1 MTNSLLNLA
10 VYPYG
15 QGGREVVLPVDGG
28 SHIYAG
34 TLVSQLS
41 GTGMLVPGS
50 TTSSGSAV
58 GVALQECD
66 NTSGSDGDKR
76 CKVGYGQIFLFA
88 NGSNT
93 DACSEATLMGTPVYM
108 GDDHTVYDN
117 NGSATLKAA
126 GRFLGMEPDGK
137 VRVYVGMANLADS
150 FADATGVAIADAG
163 TFTAATEVEGAIQE
177 IYQNLFS
184 IQKTVQIPLTSF
196 VDPDGDPLAKF
207 VNGSVDG
214 FSLNSS
220 EGFGLRWNNAGSP
233 TVFLTCVAMPQDYDD
248 TAAVVVHFLAS
259 KVGATATDTPAF
271 VVTAFSVSVGSAFTA
286 SSDFGGTSSAC
297 TDVTTV
303 QELTLSLASG
313 SVPAS
318 PTAFTLTIVPNDL
331 AVDDIILHAVW
342 LEYKGKLLTS

>member
-1 MTNSLLNLA
+1 MSNSTLNLA
-10 VYPYG
+10 VFPYG

-34 TLVSQLS
+34 TLVSQL
-41 GTGMLVPGS
+41 GTGMLVPAS
-50 TTSSGSAV
+50 TSSAGPAV
-58 GVALQECD
+58 GVALMECD
-66 NTSGSDGDKR
+66 NSAGSDGDKR
-76 CKVGYGQIFLFA
+76 CLVAYGQIFLFA
-88 NGSNT
+88 NGTST
-93 DACSEATLMGTPVYM
+93 DACSEATTMFAVVYA
-108 GDDHTVYDN
+108 GDDHTIYDN
-117 NGSATLKAA
+117 DGSATLKPA
-126 GRFLGMEPDGK
+126 GRFMGLEPDGK
-137 VRVYVGMANLADS
+137 VRVFVGMANLADA
-150 FADATGVAIADAG
+150 FEDAVNIAISDAG
-163 TFTAATEVEGAIQE
+163 TFTAATDVEAALQE
-177 IYQNLFS
+177 LYQDIKS

-248 TAAVVVHFLAS
+248 TADVVMHFLAS

-286 SSDFGGTSSAC
+286 STDFGGTSSVMVDA
-297 TDVTTV
+297 TTV
-303 QELTLSLASG
+303 QELTLTLAAA

-331 AVDDIILHAVW
+331 ATDDLILHAVW